1 MPRSTSSNTPS
12 RARVSVA
19 SSNPA
24 IDVEMSE
31 STTPSLRIDWREF
44 IDAGLRATLQKLI
57 RLNAYAKQNRTNL
70 NDLAVPISD
79 FQLWGHS
86 EMQLRVL
93 VMEGV
98 LLHFKETTGKTSRSR
113 QFEKGGLHSFG
124 ITSCFLLSDAL
135 DETIGG
141 LFASNDRES
150 KRLSTAPAMDPAL
163 MLPIWDPRHRKLM
176 FCGRLVKH
184 FRCPAH
190 NQETILSAFQEE
202 EWPPRISD
210 PLPPTGSSDSKQRL
224 HDTIRSLNRNQSNP
238 LIKFGGDGTG
248 EGIVWEVQIPT
259 TRLPTM

>member
-1 MPRSTSSNTPS
+1 MPRSTSSNTLS
-12 RARVSVA
+12 RSRVSVA
-19 SSNPA
+19 GSNPDTDVGMSIA
-24 IDVEMSE
+24 IA
-31 STTPSLRIDWREF
+31 PSVRIDWREF
-44 IDAGLRATLQKLI
+44 IDDELKATLQKLI
-57 RLNAYAKQNRTNL
+57 RLNAYAKQNGMNI
-70 NDLAVPISD
+70 DHFAVPISD

-98 LLHFKETTGKTSRSR
+98 LKHIKETTEKNSRSR
-113 QFEKGGLHSFG
+113 QFEKGGLNSFAKS
-124 ITSCFLLSDAL
+124 SCFLFSDDH

-141 LFASNDRES
+141 LLTSNDR
-150 KRLSTAPAMDPAL
+150 LPATPAL
-163 MLPIWDPRHRKLM
+163 DLASTLPIWNPHHRKLM
-176 FCGRLVKH
+176 FYGKLVKH

-210 PLPPTGSSDSKQRL
+210 PLPPARSLDSKQRL
-224 HDTIRSLNRNQSNP
+224 HDTIRSLNRNQANP

-248 EGIVWEVQIPT
+248 EGIVWEVQMPS